1 MSLQE
6 DVKALTVSH
15 AILKTQ
21 LDNMDGKLDKVID
34 SVTGDYGRPGL
45 MTRVDRLER
54 TTRLSTKLVW
64 LFVSGIIAALTTVAV
79 AAVTGG

>member
-6 DVKALTVSH
+6 DVKALTV
-15 AILKTQ
+15 ANAVMKTK
-21 LDNMDGKLDKVID
+21 LDTMDGKLDRVVD
-34 SVTGDYGRPGL
+34 SVIGDYERPGL

-54 TTRLSTKLVW
+54 TTRLSSKFLW
-64 LFVSGIIAALTTVAV
+64 LLVSGIIAALTTVAV